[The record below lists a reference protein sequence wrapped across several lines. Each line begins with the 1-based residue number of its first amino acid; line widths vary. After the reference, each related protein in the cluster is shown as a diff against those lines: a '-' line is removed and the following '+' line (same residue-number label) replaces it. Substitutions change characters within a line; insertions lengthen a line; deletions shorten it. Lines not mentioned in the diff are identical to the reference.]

1 MPEPATGTPWSD
13 AEVEAVV
20 ADYFSMLMQELSG
33 QQYSKTAHRRA
44 LLPRLRDRSEA
55 SVELK
60 HQNISAVL
68 ANLHAPWIL
77 GYKPRRNYQAALFD
91 AVSRRLVSDR
101 QFDAVAAAAAEQ
113 PAIVPGIPGFSGLIV
128 PAPEATGAT
137 HPDPTP
143 YSRRSEGLHRDYLA
157 LEARNRS
164 LGLAGEEFVV
174 DYERHRLHEIGAKK
188 YIDKV
193 EHVAKTRGDGLGYDV
208 LSYESDG
215 RERLIEVKTTAY
227 GREAPFYVSRNELA
241 LSKAEPESFR
251 LFRLFEFR
259 RQPHMFEIAG
269 AIDGRCRLDAV
280 SYMAR
285 FY

>member
-1 MPEPATGTPWSD
+1 MRESAAGAPWSD
-13 AEVEAVV
+13 TEVEAVV
-20 ADYFSMLMQELSG
+20 ADYFSMLMQELGG
-33 QQYSKTAHRRA
+33 QKYSKTAHRLA
-44 LLPRLRDRSEA
+44 LLPRLRGRSAA

-60 HQNISAVL
+60 HQNISAIL
-68 ANLHAPWIL
+68 AELHAPWIL

-91 AVSRRLVSDR
+91 AVSRRLASDR

-113 PAIVPGIPGFSGLIV
+113 PAIVPGIPDFSGLLV
-128 PAPEATGAT
+128 PAPVAAEAADADRAL
-137 HPDPTP
+137 HP
-143 YSRRSEGLHRDYLA
+143 RRSEGLRRDYLA

-164 LGLAGEEFVV
+164 LGLAGEEYVV
-174 DYERHRLHEIGAKK
+174 DYERHRLQEIGAKK

-193 EHVAKTRGDGLGYDV
+193 EHVSKTRGDGLGYDV
-208 LSYESDG
+208 LSYEADG

-241 LSKAEPESFR
+241 VSKEEPESFR

-269 AIDGRCRLDAV
+269 PIDAHCRLDAV
-280 SYMAR
+280 SFMAK
-285 FY
+285 FL